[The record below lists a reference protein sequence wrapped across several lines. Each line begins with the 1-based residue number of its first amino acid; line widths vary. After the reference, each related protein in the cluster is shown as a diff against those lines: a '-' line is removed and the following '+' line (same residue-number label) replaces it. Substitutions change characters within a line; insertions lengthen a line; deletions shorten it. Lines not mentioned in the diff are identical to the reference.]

1 MPKFKELRLRIEG
14 KINGEE
20 MTPLTIP
27 MSRLLEYLTDLA
39 AIMGHKE
46 SVHFLKVEEGSTAP
60 VLLIDEE
67 EEGRIKHRMQQAKR
81 GQGPR
86 EANLA
91 YCRFDQRLREDDG
104 FAELTDEQQKSN
116 ILEFP
121 GRNLTVPKKYGPI
134 SEPSSLIGQLR
145 RVGGMDATIPVWLL
159 REDGEILCCEA
170 SEAVCQALAPL
181 LFQYVRVHGM
191 AYWTRNEEEKWKLE
205 RFRIQS
211 FDPKPLSNE
220 SFSETLERLRAIPNN
235 GWSDV
240 PDPLEELRQIRHGED
255 GTTQ

>member
-1 MPKFKELRLRIEG
+1 MSKFKQLRLKIEG

-39 AIMGHKE
+39 AMMGHKE
-46 SVHFLKVEEGSTAP
+46 AVHFLKVEEGSTAP
-60 VLLIDEE
+60 ILLIDEDE
-67 EEGRIKHRMQQAKR
+67 ESRIMHRMQLAKR

-91 YCRFDQRLREDDG
+91 YKRFDQRLRDDEG
-104 FAELTDEQQKSN
+104 FAELIDEKQKIN

-121 GRNLTVPKKYGPI
+121 GRNLHVPKKYGPI

-170 SEAVCQALAPL
+170 TESVCQQLAPL

-191 AYWTRNEEEKWKLE
+191 AYWTRDEDEKWHLE

-211 FDPKPLSNE
+211 FDPQPLSDDG
-220 SFSETLERLRAIPNN
+220 FSKTLEKLRAIPDN
-235 GWSDV
+235 GWSGV
-240 PDPLEELRQIRHGED
+240 PDPLEELRQIRHGGD